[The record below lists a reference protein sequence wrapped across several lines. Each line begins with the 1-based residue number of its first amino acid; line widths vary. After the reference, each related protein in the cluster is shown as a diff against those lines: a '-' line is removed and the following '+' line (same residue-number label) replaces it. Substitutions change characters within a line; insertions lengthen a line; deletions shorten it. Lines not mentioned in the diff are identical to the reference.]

1 MSSKFDVEIKN
12 LIKVYE
18 ANDNIE
24 PGSASGFA
32 SALGDLGKAAFGAV
46 NYYLNFQKFYKYAL
60 RKAYEISEE
69 ARQINKLRST
79 SPNDRSFLKR
89 KINFQYNIN
98 NLKEDT
104 RKWREYLTPLSS
116 KSAKKSKAA
125 LEVIES
131 IIQDAEY
138 GNLKKRSNQNIR
150 TPQPTPLPTASSSST
165 SPAP

>member
-24 PGSASGFA
+24 PGDASGFA
-32 SALGDLGKAAFGAV
+32 SALGSLGKAAFGVA
-46 NYYLNFQKFYKYAL
+46 NYYLNFRKFYKYAL

-69 ARQINKLRST
+69 ALQINKLRST
-79 SPNDRSFLKR
+79 SPNDRTLLKR
-89 KINFQYNIN
+89 KVNFQYTIN
-98 NLKEDT
+98 ELKEDT
-104 RKWREYLTPLSS
+104 RKWKEYLTPLSS
-116 KSAKKSKAA
+116 KTAKKSKAA

-138 GNLKKRSNQNIR
+138 GNLKKKSSIPKTSAPKTS
-150 TPQPTPLPTASSSST
+150 TPSPTPLP
-165 SPAP
+165 PP